1 MLKFS
6 RIYLTGFMTSG
17 KSTIGPILAN
27 VLGWDFCDLDKI
39 IEADYKKTIVQI
51 FEQIG
56 ESEFRKVESEYL
68 KKISEQN
75 NIVISLG
82 GGTIC
87 NDVNLQ
93 FIKETGKLIFL
104 AVSIETLRRRLKKK
118 LDRPLFRDLVLEDR
132 PDEEFDERIINLLK
146 KREPYYNKADITIQS
161 DNFKVG
167 ITVDLLA
174 EKLERLLN
182 E

>member
-1 MLKFS
+1 MPNIS

-27 VLGWDFCDLDKI
+27 VLGWEFCDLDKV
-39 IEADYKKTIVQI
+39 IEQDYKKTIVQI

-56 ESEFRKVESEYL
+56 EAEFRKVESNYL
-68 KKISEQN
+68 AKVSEKE

-87 NDVNLQ
+87 NDENLML
-93 FIKETGKLIFL
+93 IKEKGKLIFL

-118 LDRPLFRDLVLEDR
+118 LDRPLFRDLVLQER
-132 PDEEFDERIINLLK
+132 PDEEFDERIINL
-146 KREPYYNKADITIQS
+146 
-161 DNFKVG
+161 
-167 ITVDLLA
+167 
-174 EKLERLLN
+174 
-182 E
+182 